1 MKTIIVFIL
10 LVLSQSV
17 LAYSDRPTAD
27 LVLVKKSERKMFL
40 IRNNQIFREY
50 PISLGKQPVG
60 HKQQRGDYR
69 TPEGLYTIDFRN
81 RKSRFHLS
89 LHINYPNEQDV
100 RNAKRLGVNPGGDI
114 FIHGLPNGKNKPLLY
129 QGVDWTR
136 GCIAVNNPQIRE
148 IAMYV
153 ADGTPIRI
161 AP

>member
-1 MKTIIVFIL
+1 
-10 LVLSQSV
+10 
-17 LAYSDRPTAD
+17 
-27 LVLVKKSERKMFL
+27 MFL